1 MSVAAS
7 RNGGATD
14 TRRMIRSALV
24 LLCLLPLVAAGG
36 LRAQTDYR
44 GLDEQR
50 PVHTRDAYPIER
62 YAFELSLP
70 YALDQAGGVDLHVLA
85 PELSYGV
92 MRNAQLGVELPFAA
106 VRSAGGTDW
115 GFAGPR
121 VGVLYNFNTD
131 GPSLPALSLGAR
143 LALPLGS
150 LAPDDP
156 GLTLTGV
163 ATRGW
168 GMTRLHLNAEASLGG
183 DGGSGVAPDPRWI
196 LSTAVD
202 RTFLRRS
209 LLVVGELS
217 VLRAVGGAP
226 IGVTAGAGARAQL
239 TPTLVLHAGAA
250 RRLSDGTGPDLGLSV
265 GLTYAF
271 AVAALMPAGPR

>member
-1 MSVAAS
+1 MTGPARAF
-7 RNGGATD
+7 
-14 TRRMIRSALV
+14 V
-24 LLCLLPLVAAGG
+24 LLVALASIGAGS

-50 PVHTRDAYPIER
+50 PVRTRDAYPVER

-70 YALDQAGGVDLHVLA
+70 YALEQAGGVDLHLVA
-85 PELSYGV
+85 PALSYGIL
-92 MRNAQLGVELPFAA
+92 RNTQIDVEFPVAA
-106 VRSAGGTDW
+106 VRASGGTEW

-121 VGVLYNFNTD
+121 LGVLYNFNTD

-143 LALPLGS
+143 LTLPWGD
-150 LAPDDP
+150 LAPADP
-156 GLTLTGV
+156 GLTVTGV

-168 GMTRLHLNAEASLGG
+168 GLTRIHLNAEATLGG
-183 DGGSGVAPDPRWI
+183 EGGPDVAAEPRWMI
-196 LSTAVD
+196 SAAVD

-217 VLRAVGGAP
+217 VLRAVESAPTEVTGGA
-226 IGVTAGAGARAQL
+226 GVRVQL
-239 TPTLVLHAGAA
+239 TPTLVLDAGAA
-250 RRLSDGTGPDLGLSV
+250 RRLTSRAGPDLELSL

-271 AVAALMPAGPR
+271 AVAAVMPAGPR